1 MALVVMVFSGRCADG
16 GLMVAAFLPFDTFT
30 HPLALASDLPVD
42 CLVWAF
48 FLIHLNTAYKSSR
61 SKSAAPP

>member
-1 MALVVMVFSGRCADG
+1 
-16 GLMVAAFLPFDTFT
+16 MVAAFLPFDTFT